1 MIAVIDYKAGNLTS
15 VVKALRFLGAEDVVV
30 TQSPADVLRAEKI
43 VLPGVGHFQATQLLQ
58 DLGLTAA
65 VREAVAKGTPFL
77 GICVG
82 LQWLYEGSTE
92 APGTAGLGH
101 FAGVCEHFPEHERKQ
116 VLRSAQDDNAYL
128 NAAGLPR
135 EDAFVMPLKSPHV
148 GWNSLDDVRADSR
161 LLRGVAPG
169 SFVYYTHSWRA
180 PVSADTA
187 AATMYGGAFTGAVE
201 RGNVMG
207 VQFHPE
213 KSAETGLR
221 VLRNFLEL

>member
-15 VVKALRFLGAEDVVV
+15 VVKALRYLGAEDVHV
-30 TQSPADVLRAEKI
+30 TQEPSEVLAARQI
-43 VLPGVGHFQATQLLQ
+43 VLPGVGHFQSTQLLT
-58 DLGLTAA
+58 DLGLTDA
-65 VREAVAKGTPFL
+65 VRTAVAGGTLFL

-92 APGTAGLGH
+92 APHVAGLGH
-101 FAGVCEHFPEHERKQ
+101 FSGECEHFPARF
-116 VLRSAQDDNAYL
+116 
-128 NAAGLPR
+128 
-135 EDAFVMPLKSPHV
+135 EDAELKSPHV
-148 GWNSLDDVRADSR
+148 GWDSLEDIRPDSR
-161 LLRGVAPG
+161 LLKGVLPG

-180 PVSADTA
+180 PVSPDTA
-187 AATMYGGAFTGAVE
+187 AATLYGGAFTGAVE

-221 VLRNFLEL
+221 VLKNFLDL